1 MKIPVDD
8 KLFER
13 VVDFV
18 CEAEYQSPE
27 MVRGQRRYPELVRV
41 RKIVSAIMRDQFR
54 WSQTRTGDQWGFDST
69 TVYNHLK
76 RMSDD
81 ESKVAGDLGF
91 LFVEELYEPQNVS
104 VGNGVDG

>member
-1 MKIPVDD
+1 MRIPVDD
-8 KLFER
+8 KLFEM

-27 MVRGQRRYPELVRV
+27 MVRGERRYPELVRV
-41 RKIVSAIMRDQFR
+41 RKIVSTIMRDQFR
-54 WSQTRTGDQWGFDST
+54 WSQTRTGDQWSVDST

-76 RMSDD
+76 RLSEE
-81 ESKVAGDLGF
+81 ESKVADDLGF
-91 LFVEELYEPQNVS
+91 LFVEELYGPQDVS